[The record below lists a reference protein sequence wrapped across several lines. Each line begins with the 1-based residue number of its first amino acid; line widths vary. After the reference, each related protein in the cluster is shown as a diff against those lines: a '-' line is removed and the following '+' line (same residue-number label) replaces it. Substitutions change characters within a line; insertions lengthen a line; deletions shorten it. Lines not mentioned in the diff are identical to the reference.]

1 MCIYVPTKGR
11 KINFKMLTKYVCF
24 RSGNGLEAE
33 ELGRKTFYSILYSY
47 FYNGNV
53 FMCYYVIN
61 KIKAKKKH

>member
-11 KINFKMLTKYVCF
+11 KINFKMLNMFV
-24 RSGNGLEAE
+24 SGVVMVWRLRNWVE
-33 ELGRKTFYSILYSY
+33 RHFILYSY
-47 FYNGNV
+47 FYNGNI